1 MTKKGFFKKYE
12 YVYDEYYDC
21 YICPNNQV
29 LSYRTTNRDGY
40 REYKSS
46 GTVCENC
53 PYLEQC
59 TQSKDHVKVVTRH
72 IWEPYLE
79 TCEDIRHT
87 LGMKELYSLRKE
99 TIERVFASAKENHG
113 FRYTQM
119 YGKARMEMK
128 VGLTFAFMNL
138 KSWRRLRSNGDSWRK
153 KAQSQGLFYTIR
165 LIKEKWLWDANPR
178 AALSTF

>member
-1 MTKKGFFKKYE
+1 MTKVIERHLWEEF
-12 YVYDEYYDC
+12 
-21 YICPNNQV
+21 
-29 LSYRTTNRDGY
+29 
-40 REYKSS
+40 REYADK
-46 GTVCENC
+46 
-53 PYLEQC
+53 
-59 TQSKDHVKVVTRH
+59 
-72 IWEPYLE
+72 
-79 TCEDIRHT
+79 IRHT
-87 LGMKELYSLRKE
+87 MEWKAIYPQRKE

-178 AALSTF
+178 AALSTV